1 MSDPAPRQRPG
12 RADQQQAELD
22 TLRGRLAGIAELHQD
37 RSGVGL
43 CSACLLPMPCE
54 TGTLAT
60 GQPQQS

>member
-37 RSGVGL
+37 RGSMGL
-43 CSACLLPMPCE
+43 CSTCLLPWPCE
-54 TGTLAT
+54 TGVLAT
-60 GQPQQS
+60 GRPPQR